1 MAGDKY
7 SSIRFDVEKEDS
19 VRADVLEVMD
29 YQYPGQQVEVEYY
42 TEEFTSVCPWTGLP
56 DFGGI
61 FVRYVPDK
69 KLIELKSL
77 KYYLLTYRNV
87 GILQEHAVIRILNDL
102 VKICQPLSMVVEGD
116 FALRGGMLIGIEIG
130 RASCRERV

>member
-1 MAGDKY
+1 MSGDKY
-7 SSIRFDVEKEDS
+7 SNIRFDVEQEQA

-29 YQYPGQQVEVEYY
+29 YQYPGQRVEVEYY
-42 TEEFTSVCPWTGLP
+42 TDEFTSVCPWTGLP
-56 DFGGI
+56 DFGAI

-87 GILQEHAVIRILNDL
+87 GTLQEHAVVKILNDL
-102 VKICQPLSMVVEGD
+102 AKVCQPLSMVVEGD
-116 FALRGGMLIGIEIG
+116 FALRGGMGT
-130 RASCRERV
+130 RAKAEYIKE

>member
-1 MAGDKY
+1 M
-7 SSIRFDVEKEDS
+7 
-19 VRADVLEVMD
+19 
-29 YQYPGQQVEVEYY
+29 
-42 TEEFTSVCPWTGLP
+42 CPWTGLP

-116 FALRGGMLIGIEIG
+116 FALRGGMGT
-130 RASCRERV
+130 RAQAEYRKE

>member
-7 SSIRFDVEKEDS
+7 SSMRFDVEKEAA

-29 YQYPGQQVEVEYY
+29 YEYRGQKVEVEYY

-61 FVRYVPDK
+61 FIRYTPDQS
-69 KLIELKSL
+69 LIELKSL

-87 GILQEHAVIRILNDL
+87 GILQEHAVVRILNDL
-102 VKICQPLSMVVEGD
+102 VKVAKPLSMVVEGD
-116 FALRGGMLIGIEIG
+116 FALRGGMGT
-130 RASCRERV
+130 RAKAEYHKE

>member
-1 MAGDKY
+1 MSNVTGDKY
-7 SSIRFDVEKEDS
+7 TSLRFDVEKETA
-19 VRADVLEVMD
+19 VRADLLEVMD
-29 YQYPGQQVEVEYY
+29 YQYPGQEVDVEYY

-61 FVRYVPDK
+61 YISYVPDK

-87 GILQEHAVIRILNDL
+87 GVLQEHVVVQILNDL
-102 VKICQPLSMVVEGD
+102 VAACQPLSMEVEGD
-116 FALRGGMLIGIEIG
+116 FALRGGMGT
-130 RASCRERV
+130 RVKAAYVRE

>member
-7 SSIRFDVEKEDS
+7 SSIRFDVEKETA

-29 YQYPGQQVEVEYY
+29 YEYPGQKVEVEYY

-56 DFGGI
+56 DFGGVFI
-61 FVRYVPDK
+61 RYTPDK
-69 KLIELKSL
+69 HLIELKSL

-87 GILQEHAVIRILNDL
+87 GILQEHAVVRILNDL
-102 VKICQPLSMVVEGD
+102 VKAAKPLSMVVEGD
-116 FALRGGMLIGIEIG
+116 FALRGGMGT
-130 RASCRERV
+130 RAKAEYVKE

>member
-7 SSIRFDVEKEDS
+7 GSIRFDVEKEDS

-87 GILQEHAVIRILNDL
+87 GILQEHAVVRILNDL
-102 VKICQPLSMVVEGD
+102 VKLCQPLSMVVEGD
-116 FALRGGMLIGIEIG
+116 FALRGGMGT
-130 RASCRERV
+130 RAQAEYHKD

>member
-7 SSIRFDVEKEDS
+7 SNIRFDVEQEES
-19 VRADVLEVMD
+19 VRSDVLEVMD
-29 YQYPGQQVEVEYY
+29 YQYPGQHVDVEYY
-42 TEEFTSVCPWTGLP
+42 TDEFTSVCPWTGLP

-87 GILQEHAVIRILNDL
+87 GILQEHVVVKILNDL
-102 VKICQPLSMVVEGD
+102 VKVCQPISMVVEGD
-116 FALRGGMLIGIEIG
+116 FALRGGMGT
-130 RASCRERV
+130 RAKAEYTKE